1 MDVINLIE
9 DIIDL
14 VRYDNRHTVKILIEP
29 VWLIVYLSDD
39 PDNEYEER
47 YVIPIRY
54 DALTQEVCIPDDE
67 YKQMMEDNDGGIDLE
82 EISLIQ
88 KIMQY
93 LDDNKESIEHYF
105 KKLSVT
111 RNLYETSI
119 TS

>member
-67 YKQMMEDNDGGIDLE
+67 YKKMMGDSDSGIDLE
-82 EISLIQ
+82 EINLIQ

-93 LDDNKESIEHYF
+93 LNDNKETIECYF

-111 RNLYETSI
+111 RNLSKDSI

>member
-47 YVIPIRY
+47 YVR
-54 DALTQEVCIPDDE
+54 L
-67 YKQMMEDNDGGIDLE
+67 GGKTTFYSFL
-82 EISLIQ
+82 Q
-88 KIMQY
+88 P
-93 LDDNKESIEHYF
+93 
-105 KKLSVT
+105 
-111 RNLYETSI
+111 
-119 TS
+119 